1 MTVNRYP
8 ARSVHNWTPEED
20 ALLRDLYPQGKK
32 RELLERLG
40 VSDAALRMRA
50 CRFGLLAPKTVLE
63 AKNRELLEQGQRQCN
78 KCGLV
83 LSTDHFYVNTHYGTF
98 DHTCHTCRCSGAVK
112 TVEARFKRMRAL
124 RLGPITLD
132 QLKAKWDQQQ
142 GICHY
147 SGERMTF
154 TGGDDTLVSVDRVD
168 SNLGYTNENTV
179 LCCYQVNIMKNTTEK
194 EKFILWCKR
203 ISSKT

>member
-1 MTVNRYP
+1 MTVHRYP
-8 ARSVHNWTPEED
+8 VRNLHRWTPEED
-20 ALLRDLYPQGKK
+20 ALLRDLYPQG
-32 RELLERLG
+32 RYEELRAKIP
-40 VSDAALRMRA
+40 VSQDSLKSRA
-50 CRFGLLAPKTVLE
+50 CLLKLLSPKSVLE
-63 AKNRELLEQGQRQCN
+63 AKNRELLKDGKRQCN

-112 TVEARFKRMRAL
+112 TVEARFQRMRAL

-142 GICHY
+142 GICYY

-154 TGGDDTLVSVDRVD
+154 AGGDDTLVSVDRID

-194 EKFILWCKR
+194 EKFVLWCKR
-203 ISSKT
+203 VASKT